1 MKHDGKYRLPAVGEI
16 VIVKSDEKNRGTWR
30 MGKVVKV
37 IPGVDGVVRGAK
49 VRVGYS
55 ELERPVQHLFPLEL
69 SCDAGTKKE
78 SGKLNAS
85 ATEFR
90 PRSKRQAAN
99 QARHGITAIG
109 FQELDD

>member
-1 MKHDGKYRLPAVGEI
+1 
-16 VIVKSDEKNRGTWR
+16 

-49 VRVGYS
+49 VRVGGY

-69 SCDAGTKKE
+69 SCDGGTKKE
-78 SGKLNAS
+78 SAKLNAS

-90 PRSKRQAAN
+90 PRSKRQVAN
-99 QARHGITAIG
+99 QARDRITAIG
-109 FQELDD
+109 SQENDEDR